1 MTKLKVFILL
11 LGVFSLGSIAG
22 GTLDRILGPSA
33 RAGSTARPPS
43 IRDGD
48 AYLVVLDSQ
57 LHLTG
62 DQASEM
68 RSILNETRDE
78 YRALCGAVRPRYNDV
93 RDRAR
98 SRLRALLSYDQQVR
112 FDSIVNDENCNCP
125 DQNKDQNKDQN
136 GPGTNR

>member
-22 GTLDRILGPSA
+22 GTLDRILGSRAGASSAA
-33 RAGSTARPPS
+33 RAPS
-43 IRDGD
+43 IRDGE
-48 AYLVVLDSQ
+48 AYLVVLDGQ

-78 YRALCGAVRPRYNDV
+78 YRALCSTVRPRYNDV

-98 SRLRALLSYDQQVR
+98 SRLRALLSPDQQVR

-125 DQNKDQNKDQN
+125 DQSKDQNKDQ
-136 GPGTNR
+136 GANR